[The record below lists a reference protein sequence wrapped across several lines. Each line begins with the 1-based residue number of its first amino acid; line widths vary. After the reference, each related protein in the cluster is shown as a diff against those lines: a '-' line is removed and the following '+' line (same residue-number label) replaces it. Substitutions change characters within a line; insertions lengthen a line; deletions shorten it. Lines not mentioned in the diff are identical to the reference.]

1 MKAGQDFFPKS
12 SFLSTDKDFALIV
25 NKFLHNQRLLKLLYY
40 TTKDCLSKP
49 DLTEEQILSMVDKQI
64 KIVPYLRVSEECP
77 NYVII
82 TFDNFT
88 QSANPEFRDNVIGF
102 DIICNPDHWTLG
114 NFQLR
119 PYKIAGEID
128 AMINKQ
134 KLTGIGEV
142 NFVTGNDLI
151 IDSDHMGLTLLYRT
165 VHGAEDQIE
174 PLS

>member
-88 QSANPEFRDNVIGF
+88 
-102 DIICNPDHWTLG
+102 
-114 NFQLR
+114 
-119 PYKIAGEID
+119 
-128 AMINKQ
+128 
-134 KLTGIGEV
+134 
-142 NFVTGNDLI
+142 
-151 IDSDHMGLTLLYRT
+151 
-165 VHGAEDQIE
+165 
-174 PLS
+174 